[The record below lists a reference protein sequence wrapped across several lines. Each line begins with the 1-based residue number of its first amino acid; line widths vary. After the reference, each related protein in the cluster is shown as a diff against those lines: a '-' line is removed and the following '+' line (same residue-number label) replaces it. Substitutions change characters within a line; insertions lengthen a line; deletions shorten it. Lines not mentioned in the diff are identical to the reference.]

1 MTTRDEKENAEKEAE
16 AKEKSAE
23 AVDKK
28 AKAQKE
34 YLDWLTETTKESR
47 EHYEVLKK
55 SADALGDHISS
66 RKAEGE
72 ILEKII
78 EEELRQALIQSG
90 ITDEK
95 EQQRQL
101 EIEIKKIKE
110 GQTSSYVRHLDA
122 EKARLRLIHQT
133 AEGQKKYGAEQK
145 KILGDLAQG
154 LGINVNFSN
163 TFLGNMNKV
172 ATAIAKGGEEGREAS
187 LAFQENFKQLFSWQ
201 NMAASTFAKIFEMSA
216 MLATEFDKATASLA
230 ASTQM
235 GQEFNSVL
243 FQSQRETNLFGVTMG
258 DASEAAA
265 LLNSQTSQF
274 IKLNQNQRSEMIK
287 TTAMLKKLGVDG
299 MEAAKTFQFFNLNL
313 GKSATAATKAQ
324 KQLAMMG
331 RRLGKNAKEMTQ
343 EFNASLKIL
352 AVYGDEAVDVFSN
365 LAAAAKAAGV
375 ETSSLLSVVKKF
387 DTFTGAAEGA
397 AHFNALLGSQ
407 LSTTQMLMMKEDERL
422 ETLVATVQAQG
433 IAFKDMDKFTQ
444 LAIAQAAGIDDI
456 NEAQRIFG
464 MSLSEYQENK
474 DMMDKQAAA
483 QAKFDQ
489 AVRDAIPSFI
499 KFKNLATE
507 LVTAVEPTMKV
518 IAEWAESITVWLQSM
533 EPEEKDRLV
542 FWTALGTGIALV
554 GTTLLPVISGFVMY
568 RNAMKSLQA
577 LQVAGSAINKK
588 EIIETKMK
596 IKLNNQLAAA
606 QAKVAASTKGATAG
620 GLMGMGAIKAIGV
633 AVLVVG
639 ALVAAYVAYAA
650 ARAMILEQEAK
661 IADARAREIEAR
673 ARQVKDMK
681 NIGSAFKA
689 LASVN
694 FATATANVG
703 GMISEL
709 KKLGGGEEIMVKT
722 RSTIENL
729 ALVSA
734 GKAKDSMTGKTIAA
748 NNITA
753 NIQNVFKNMTMVVDI
768 GGDQFDAKVKSI
780 ATEAA
785 AEVVAGPH

>member
-1 MTTRDEKENAEKEAE
+1 
-16 AKEKSAE
+16 
-23 AVDKK
+23 
-28 AKAQKE
+28 
-34 YLDWLTETTKESR
+34 
-47 EHYEVLKK
+47 
-55 SADALGDHISS
+55 
-66 RKAEGE
+66 
-72 ILEKII
+72 
-78 EEELRQALIQSG
+78 
-90 ITDEK
+90 
-95 EQQRQL
+95 
-101 EIEIKKIKE
+101 
-110 GQTSSYVRHLDA
+110 
-122 EKARLRLIHQT
+122 
-133 AEGQKKYGAEQK
+133 
-145 KILGDLAQG
+145 
-154 LGINVNFSN
+154 
-163 TFLGNMNKV
+163 
-172 ATAIAKGGEEGREAS
+172 
-187 LAFQENFKQLFSWQ
+187 
-201 NMAASTFAKIFEMSA
+201 
-216 MLATEFDKATASLA
+216 
-230 ASTQM
+230 
-235 GQEFNSVL
+235 
-243 FQSQRETNLFGVTMG
+243 
-258 DASEAAA
+258 
-265 LLNSQTSQF
+265 
-274 IKLNQNQRSEMIK
+274 
-287 TTAMLKKLGVDG
+287 
-299 MEAAKTFQFFNLNL
+299 
-313 GKSATAATKAQ
+313 
-324 KQLAMMG
+324 
-331 RRLGKNAKEMTQ
+331 
-343 EFNASLKIL
+343 
-352 AVYGDEAVDVFSN
+352 
-365 LAAAAKAAGV
+365 
-375 ETSSLLSVVKKF
+375 
-387 DTFTGAAEGA
+387 
-397 AHFNALLGSQ
+397 
-407 LSTTQMLMMKEDERL
+407 
-422 ETLVATVQAQG
+422 
-433 IAFKDMDKFTQ
+433 
-444 LAIAQAAGIDDI
+444 
-456 NEAQRIFG
+456 
-464 MSLSEYQENK
+464 
-474 DMMDKQAAA
+474 
-483 QAKFDQ
+483 

-734 GKAKDSMTGKTIAA
+734 GKAKDSMTGK
-748 NNITA
+748 
-753 NIQNVFKNMTMVVDI
+753 
-768 GGDQFDAKVKSI
+768 
-780 ATEAA
+780 
-785 AEVVAGPH
+785 